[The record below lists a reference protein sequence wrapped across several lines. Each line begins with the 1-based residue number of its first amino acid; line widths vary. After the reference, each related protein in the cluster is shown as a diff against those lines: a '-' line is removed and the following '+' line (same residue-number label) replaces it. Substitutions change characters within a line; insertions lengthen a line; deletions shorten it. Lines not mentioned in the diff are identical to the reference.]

1 MPPCV
6 SPAPPLTACVDV
18 AQDNDTFTLEKFV
31 AVQEKHVEAQ
41 TRFMSA
47 KNEEIE
53 MAVVDL
59 VALVAGYPLTHT
71 SESVDEEDLAKLR
84 LHFSTKMYDAVLEC
98 TQNSLNL
105 IKQRISARP
114 RTGVVGKPFFDVG
127 VELQL
132 PDVLM
137 NPPLTDIQ
145 GALNR
150 TSRAV
155 LNCSKGLQLWQTAPE
170 DQKSIYEVVTHDREV
185 VRTVLLLTGTVE
197 GAKRQV
203 FEYLRTFTK
212 YDHLRNPSPSPKPN
226 PNPKPK
232 PKPKPKPNP
241 NLSKSSRSRATAT

>member
-41 TRFMSA
+41 TKFMSA

-105 IKQRISARP
+105 IKQRITSEAILA
-114 RTGVVGKPFFDVG
+114 VVESRY
-127 VELQL
+127 ELTL
-132 PDVLM
+132 
-137 NPPLTDIQ
+137 
-145 GALNR
+145 
-150 TSRAV
+150 
-155 LNCSKGLQLWQTAPE
+155 
-170 DQKSIYEVVTHDREV
+170 
-185 VRTVLLLTGTVE
+185 
-197 GAKRQV
+197 KRGIC
-203 FEYLRTFTK
+203 
-212 YDHLRNPSPSPKPN
+212 D
-226 PNPKPK
+226 
-232 PKPKPKPNP
+232 
-241 NLSKSSRSRATAT
+241 